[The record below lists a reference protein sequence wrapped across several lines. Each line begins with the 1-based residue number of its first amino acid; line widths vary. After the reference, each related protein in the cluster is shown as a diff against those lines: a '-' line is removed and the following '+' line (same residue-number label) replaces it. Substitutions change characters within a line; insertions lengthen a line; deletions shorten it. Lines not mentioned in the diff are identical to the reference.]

1 MEQLLV
7 AYDIA
12 ANRRRRRV
20 FKLLHRWGRPL
31 QKSVFLCGV
40 DPRRFPAMKRRLE
53 REIRFEKDGLLFAF
67 LCPRCAERLESSG
80 LPLDLG
86 ADAVRVL

>member
-1 MEQLLV
+1 MEQLLIS
-7 AYDIA
+7 YDIA

-31 QKSVFLCGV
+31 QESVFLCAV
-40 DPRRFPAMKRRLE
+40 EARRFPAMKRRLE
-53 REIRFEKDGLLFAF
+53 REIRFEKDSLLFAF
-67 LCPRCAERLESSG
+67 LCPRCAERLQNSG

-86 ADAVRVL
+86 AEEVRVL